1 MFNGKGIMQTT
12 IKLTE
17 KQVALLLQILDEQI
31 SVGNID
37 PSDKA
42 LADEVLEILE
52 TAENKITSL
61 SSKSQSS
68 HPKLLLSSNKSLQR

>member
-1 MFNGKGIMQTT
+1 MLKGNQMQTS

-37 PSDKA
+37 PSDKD

-61 SSKSQSS
+61 Y
-68 HPKLLLSSNKSLQR
+68 

>member
-1 MFNGKGIMQTT
+1 MFKGNQMQIS

-17 KQVALLLQILDEQI
+17 KQVALLLQVLDEQI

-37 PSDKA
+37 PSDKD
-42 LADEVLEILE
+42 LASEVLEILE

-61 SSKSQSS
+61 Y
-68 HPKLLLSSNKSLQR
+68 

>member
-31 SVGNID
+31 SVGNIEA
-37 PSDKA
+37 SDKD
-42 LADEVLEILE
+42 LASEVLEILE

-61 SSKSQSS
+61 Y
-68 HPKLLLSSNKSLQR
+68 

>member
-1 MFNGKGIMQTT
+1 MLKGNQMQIS

-37 PSDKA
+37 PSDKD
-42 LADEVLEILE
+42 LADEVLDILE

-61 SSKSQSS
+61 Y
-68 HPKLLLSSNKSLQR
+68 

>member
-17 KQVALLLQILDEQI
+17 EQLALLLQILDEQI
-31 SVGNID
+31 SVGNIEA
-37 PSDKA
+37 SDKA

-61 SSKSQSS
+61 Y
-68 HPKLLLSSNKSLQR
+68 

>member
-1 MFNGKGIMQTT
+1 MLKGNQMQIS

-37 PSDKA
+37 PSDKD
-42 LADEVLEILE
+42 LASEVLEILE

-61 SSKSQSS
+61 Y
-68 HPKLLLSSNKSLQR
+68 

>member
-1 MFNGKGIMQTT
+1 MFKGNQMKTT
-12 IKLTE
+12 ITLTE

-37 PSDKA
+37 PSDKD

-61 SSKSQSS
+61 Y
-68 HPKLLLSSNKSLQR
+68 

>member
-17 KQVALLLQILDEQI
+17 EQLALLLQVLDEQI
-31 SVGNID
+31 SIGNID
-37 PSDKA
+37 PSEQA
-42 LADEVLEILE
+42 LASEVLEILE

-61 SSKSQSS
+61 Y
-68 HPKLLLSSNKSLQR
+68 

>member
-17 KQVALLLQILDEQI
+17 EQLALLLQVLDEQI
-31 SVGNID
+31 SVGNIEA
-37 PSDKA
+37 SEQA
-42 LADEVLEILE
+42 LASEVLKILE

-61 SSKSQSS
+61 Y
-68 HPKLLLSSNKSLQR
+68 

>member
-1 MFNGKGIMQTT
+1 MQVS

-17 KQVALLLQILDEQI
+17 KQVALLLQVLDEQI
-31 SVGNID
+31 SVGNIN
-37 PSDKA
+37 PSDKV

-61 SSKSQSS
+61 Y
-68 HPKLLLSSNKSLQR
+68 

>member
-17 KQVALLLQILDEQI
+17 KQLALLLQVLDEQI
-31 SVGNID
+31 SVGNIEA
-37 PSDKA
+37 SEQA
-42 LADEVLEILE
+42 LASEVLEILE

-61 SSKSQSS
+61 Y
-68 HPKLLLSSNKSLQR
+68 

>member
-1 MFNGKGIMQTT
+1 MQTS

-31 SVGNID
+31 SVGNIE
-37 PSDKA
+37 PSEKD
-42 LADEVLEILE
+42 LADEVLDILE

-61 SSKSQSS
+61 Y
-68 HPKLLLSSNKSLQR
+68 

>member
-17 KQVALLLQILDEQI
+17 EQLALLLQVLDEQI
-31 SVGNID
+31 SVGNIEA
-37 PSDKA
+37 SEQA
-42 LADEVLEILE
+42 LASEVLEILE

-61 SSKSQSS
+61 Y
-68 HPKLLLSSNKSLQR
+68 

>member
-17 KQVALLLQILDEQI
+17 EQLALLLQVLDEQI
-31 SVGNID
+31 SVGNIEA
-37 PSDKA
+37 SDQA
-42 LADEVLEILE
+42 LASEVLEILE

-61 SSKSQSS
+61 Y
-68 HPKLLLSSNKSLQR
+68 

>member
-17 KQVALLLQILDEQI
+17 EQLALLLQVLDEQI
-31 SVGNID
+31 SVGNIEA
-37 PSDKA
+37 SEQA
-42 LADEVLEILE
+42 LASEVLDILE

-61 SSKSQSS
+61 Y
-68 HPKLLLSSNKSLQR
+68 

>member
-42 LADEVLEILE
+42 LASEVLDILE

-61 SSKSQSS
+61 Y
-68 HPKLLLSSNKSLQR
+68 

>member
-1 MFNGKGIMQTT
+1 MFKGNQMQVS
-12 IKLTE
+12 IKLSE

-37 PSDKA
+37 PSEQA
-42 LADEVLEILE
+42 LASEVLEILE

-61 SSKSQSS
+61 Y
-68 HPKLLLSSNKSLQR
+68 

>member
-1 MFNGKGIMQTT
+1 MQVS
-12 IKLTE
+12 IKLTAQ
-17 KQVALLLQILDEQI
+17 QVALLLQILDEQI

-37 PSDKA
+37 PSDKD

-61 SSKSQSS
+61 Y
-68 HPKLLLSSNKSLQR
+68 